1 MVQIAIT
8 LSVIFGLLSS
18 ELLGI
23 ATGGLISAGYLSLY
37 LNTPLRLVSTVA
49 LSLVVYLVVIALDQ
63 VVFLFGRRRF
73 ALCILLSAIGSWAM
87 QRLLVAANPVGID
100 LRIIGYIIPGLIAND
115 MLKQGI
121 LKTVAAIVV
130 ISALIWLLTLSGIFR

>member
-8 LSVIFGLLSS
+8 LSVILGLLSA

-37 LNTPLRLVSTVA
+37 FNTPLRLASTVV
-49 LSLVVYLVVIALDQ
+49 LSLVVYLVVLGLDQ
-63 VVFLFGRRRF
+63 VIFLYGRRRF
-73 ALCILLSAIGSWAM
+73 ALCILLSAIGSWLF
-87 QRLLVAANPVGID
+87 QRILVSANPAGLD
-100 LRIIGYIIPGLIAND
+100 LRIIGYIIPGLMAND

-121 LKTVAAIVV
+121 FKTIAAVVAIA
-130 ISALIWLLTLSGIFR
+130 ALIWLLMLSGIFR